1 MYQIYEVYNG
11 KELPVTGYS
20 HEDLFTCEVW
30 VDHLKCDHP
39 RFDYII
45 RKED

>member
-11 KELPVTGYS
+11 KELPVAGYY

-30 VDHLKCDHP
+30 VYHLKCDHP